1 MSRDVYEKEY
11 YQVNEGESRKMPV
24 KWMACECLKYQKF
37 TTKSDVWSYGV
48 LLWELT
54 TRGVMPYPDVDP
66 FDMLPLVFCFK
77 FYLFLTVEFSIDK
90 TLRIFYT
97 TIYG

>member
-11 YQVNEGESRKMPV
+11 YQVGEGESRKMPV

-66 FDMLPLVFCFK
+66 FDMLPLVVLLCV
-77 FYLFLTVEFSIDK
+77 Y
-90 TLRIFYT
+90 RY
-97 TIYG
+97 